1 VTPTSRWQPPP
12 QPGPPIIITPRQA
25 DVLDRLHLGYSND
38 RIGRELYITLNSVKT
53 HVKALLLAARATN
66 RAHLV
71 AITCART
78 VVVRGDRGG
87 WAA

>member
-1 VTPTSRWQPPP
+1 VTPTSRWAPPP
-12 QPGPPIIITPRQA
+12 QPGPPIIITAREA
-25 DVLDRLHLGYSND
+25 DVLDRLHLGMGNKE
-38 RIGRELYITLNSVKT
+38 IGRELYVTEDTVKT
-53 HVKALLLAARATN
+53 HLRRLFKRADAN
-66 RAHLV
+66 GRAHLV

>member
-1 VTPTSRWQPPP
+1 VTTSRWQPPP
-12 QPGPPIIITPRQA
+12 QSGPPIIITPRQA
-25 DVLDRLHLGYSND
+25 GVLELVHRGYTNE
-38 RIGRELYITLNSVKT
+38 RIGRELYITLNSVKS
-53 HVKALLLAARATN
+53 HLKALLLAAGATN

>member
-1 VTPTSRWQPPP
+1 MSCRRISR
-12 QPGPPIIITPRQA
+12 PGLRITRRSREA